1 MIVSVIIPSYKPS
14 DYLWDCLDSLTLQTI
29 PSEDFEILVILNG
42 CKDPY
47 YTDISVYINNHLNN
61 NIRLIQT
68 DVSGVSNA
76 RNIGLD
82 VANGEYITFI
92 DDDDVVSPTYL
103 ACLLGVSSPTCI
115 GCANSYAFFNDIS
128 EKKTNF
134 MSKAYEACKGTP
146 FSLYA
151 YRKFLSPPV
160 IKMIHKDIIGK
171 ARFPLNIRKSE
182 DSVFCLELSPRIKD
196 MKLASETAVYYQRLR
211 PGSAMRTRGSKW
223 NEIILH
229 LRIEWEYLKVW
240 MANPFRINVRFAL
253 SRIVACMK
261 NLWVYLKRK

>member
-1 MIVSVIIPSYKPS
+1 MNVSVVIPSFKPGA
-14 DYLWDCLDSLTLQTI
+14 YIYECLDSLCAQTMNK
-29 PSEDFEILVILNG
+29 ELFEIIVVLNG
-42 CKDPY
+42 CNEPY
-47 YTDISVYINNHLNN
+47 QSEIRRYIVAHPDRFIS
-61 NIRLIQT
+61 LIQT
-68 DVSGVSNA
+68 DVPGVSNA

-103 ACLLGVSSPTCI
+103 ACLLDVSSPTCI

-211 PGSAMRTRGSKW
+211 SGSAMRARGSKW